1 MFLRKYK
8 LILFIETKLLVL
20 VYLQNIKL
28 ILTLQNDAHIIDI
41 KNNRKAD
48 SMSAFYFFNRLRIKY
63 KGHRSNMIEIII
75 TIMARI
81 IYQII
86 IKTSLVFSHILI
98 ESKEIN

>member
-63 KGHRSNMIEIII
+63 KGHRSRMADMII
-75 TIMARI
+75 TTIARSM
-81 IYQII
+81 YHLTS
-86 IKTSLVFSHILI
+86 KTVLVFSHILI
-98 ESKEIN
+98 S